1 MVRIQVAQA
10 MAFHTSWKRQCTS
23 YLPWNRWNVAFNLAR
38 DLKLN
43 QEVEIFNPYH
53 ALVNHTF
60 NCQCTVSPEIGSDSI
75 SEVHR
80 EERRRTWW
88 LLFLMDR
95 HLALCYNRT
104 LALLEAECRD
114 LLLPL
119 DDITWQNASQ
129 LHSHG
134 IKANGPRCMLLP
146 MGTGRMNGPPITCTG
161 PGLFEFFLPLMT
173 TTGHLLDYNRA
184 KNNPI
189 LAATGSSIWST
200 QEGQILR
207 QLDLYQ
213 ASLDS
218 LSGTMHLMHRRGSEK
233 DGTWSTTPTSIAEDS
248 EGGHIARTVT
258 AYAKHVVCVLRI
270 LISSKWDPLYL
281 FDDSDLFTSSRSFKD
296 SISHTMAAS
305 ECVTQI
311 LEEDPDISFMPYF
324 FGIQLLHGSL
334 LLLLVAYRLQ
344 VDSGTAILTACEAV
358 IRATEA
364 CFVTLPTDYQRQ
376 FRNVMRSAIGLAKG
390 RRSDPADTEKQLT
403 FVLARYRW
411 SRNGAGLAR

>member
-173 TTGHLLDYNRA
+173 TTGHYWIITEPKTTQFWLPPGPPSGVLKRD
-184 KNNPI
+184 KSSV
-189 LAATGSSIWST
+189 SSIST
-200 QEGQILR
+200 
-207 QLDLYQ
+207 
-213 ASLDS
+213 
-218 LSGTMHLMHRRGSEK
+218 RRAW
-233 DGTWSTTPTSIAEDS
+233 TVFL
-248 EGGHIARTVT
+248 AR
-258 AYAKHVVCVLRI
+258 C
-270 LISSKWDPLYL
+270 ISCTGVGRK
-281 FDDSDLFTSSRSFKD
+281 R
-296 SISHTMAAS
+296 
-305 ECVTQI
+305 
-311 LEEDPDISFMPYF
+311 
-324 FGIQLLHGSL
+324 
-334 LLLLVAYRLQ
+334 
-344 VDSGTAILTACEAV
+344 
-358 IRATEA
+358 TE
-364 CFVTLPTDYQRQ
+364 P
-376 FRNVMRSAIGLAKG
+376 G
-390 RRSDPADTEKQLT
+390 RRPQHPSPRIPKEGTSHE
-403 FVLARYRW
+403 R
-411 SRNGAGLAR
+411 